1 MPTFIGKPVTV
12 AEDKQLQVG
21 DTLRDFNL
29 TATDLTKKSLSEF
42 DGKKKVISIVP
53 SIDTGICS
61 TQTRTFNKELSE
73 LDDTVVITISV
84 DLPFAQARWCG
95 AEGLENAIMLSDYY
109 DNSFGKDYGVLI
121 EEWHL
126 LARAVLVA
134 DADNKITYVEYLD
147 NINTDPMSEK
157 ERPQLIIDYEANTDK
172 LVRLGDVVDQFKGK
186 AVPAKAEPGE
196 FAVINLS
203 DMTPNGIAYDDL
215 KTFSEERRKLLRF
228 LLEDGD
234 VLIASKGTVHKV
246 AVFEDQGKREVVAS
260 SNITVLR
267 PKEKLRGFYIK
278 FFLETDIGR
287 AYLDYADKGKA
298 VLNLS
303 TADLLDIK
311 IPEIPIVKQD
321 YQIAAYLRGRADFH
335 RKMVRAKQEWENIQ
349 HNVTE
354 ALFGN

>member
-1 MPTFIGKPVTV
+1 
-12 AEDKQLQVG
+12 
-21 DTLRDFNL
+21 
-29 TATDLTKKSLSEF
+29 
-42 DGKKKVISIVP
+42 
-53 SIDTGICS
+53 
-61 TQTRTFNKELSE
+61 
-73 LDDTVVITISV
+73 
-84 DLPFAQARWCG
+84 
-95 AEGLENAIMLSDYY
+95 
-109 DNSFGKDYGVLI
+109 
-121 EEWHL
+121 
-126 LARAVLVA
+126 
-134 DADNKITYVEYLD
+134 
-147 NINTDPMSEK
+147 MSEK

-203 DMTPNGIAYDDL
+203 DMTSNGIAYDN
-215 KTFSEERRKLLRF
+215 LRF

-234 VLIASKGTVHKV
+234 VLIASKGTVQKV

-278 FFLETDIGR
+278 FFLETEIGR

-321 YQIAAYLRGRADFH
+321 YQIAAYLRGRADYH
-335 RKMVRAKQEWENIQ
+335 RKMVRAEQEWENIQ
-349 HNVTE
+349 QNVTE

>member
-1 MPTFIGKPVTV
+1 
-12 AEDKQLQVG
+12 
-21 DTLRDFNL
+21 
-29 TATDLTKKSLSEF
+29 
-42 DGKKKVISIVP
+42 
-53 SIDTGICS
+53 
-61 TQTRTFNKELSE
+61 
-73 LDDTVVITISV
+73 
-84 DLPFAQARWCG
+84 
-95 AEGLENAIMLSDYY
+95 
-109 DNSFGKDYGVLI
+109 
-121 EEWHL
+121 
-126 LARAVLVA
+126 
-134 DADNKITYVEYLD
+134 
-147 NINTDPMSEK
+147 MSEK

-234 VLIASKGTVHKV
+234 VLIASKGTVQKV

-278 FFLETDIGR
+278 FFLETEIGR

-335 RKMVRAKQEWENIQ
+335 RKMVRAQQEWKNIQ

-354 ALFGN
+354 ALFGYKPKASKLGFVGLFLLFSCIMVVANMLLGGHYDYQHHRFITTSRNNHKRASRG

>member
-1 MPTFIGKPVTV
+1 MNVLFERYPGVFPRLARSIFQDDLLAEGGDLARIIDQVVEIYTRIGIVDIYLRGLAPEPVEDRHI
-12 AEDKQLQVG
+12 AEDHILHLAG
-21 DTLRDFNL
+21 LAF
-29 TATDLTKKSLSEF
+29 
-42 DGKKKVISIVP
+42 
-53 SIDTGICS
+53 
-61 TQTRTFNKELSE
+61 
-73 LDDTVVITISV
+73 V
-84 DLPFAQARWCG
+84 DLAGIDRGARRMDIVHH
-95 AEGLENAIMLSDYY
+95 AV
-109 DNSFGKDYGVLI
+109 F
-121 EEWHL
+121 EEH
-126 LARAVLVA
+126 
-134 DADNKITYVEYLD
+134 
-147 NINTDPMSEK
+147 
-157 ERPQLIIDYEANTDK
+157 
-172 LVRLGDVVDQFKGK
+172 VVDQFKGK

-203 DMTPNGIAYDDL
+203 DMTSNGIAYDNL

-234 VLIASKGTVHKV
+234 VLIASKGTVQKV

-278 FFLETDIGR
+278 FFLETEIGR

-321 YQIAAYLRGRADFH
+321 YQIAAYLRGRADYH
-335 RKMVRAKQEWENIQ
+335 RKMVRAEQEWENIQ
-349 HNVTE
+349 QNVTE

>member
-1 MPTFIGKPVTV
+1 
-12 AEDKQLQVG
+12 
-21 DTLRDFNL
+21 
-29 TATDLTKKSLSEF
+29 
-42 DGKKKVISIVP
+42 
-53 SIDTGICS
+53 
-61 TQTRTFNKELSE
+61 
-73 LDDTVVITISV
+73 
-84 DLPFAQARWCG
+84 
-95 AEGLENAIMLSDYY
+95 
-109 DNSFGKDYGVLI
+109 
-121 EEWHL
+121 
-126 LARAVLVA
+126 
-134 DADNKITYVEYLD
+134 
-147 NINTDPMSEK
+147 MSEK

-203 DMTPNGIAYDDL
+203 DMTSNGIAYDNL

-234 VLIASKGTVHKV
+234 VLIASKGTVQKV

-260 SNITVLR
+260 SNITVL
-267 PKEKLRGFYIK
+267 YIK
-278 FFLETDIGR
+278 FFLETEIGR

-321 YQIAAYLRGRADFH
+321 YQIAAYLRGRADYH
-335 RKMVRAKQEWENIQ
+335 RKMVRAEQEWENIQ
-349 HNVTE
+349 QNVTE